1 MPKKTIPEMTD
12 KELER
17 EALEG
22 LNTQQTDLEKA
33 ANGWNKFYN
42 VKRER

>member
-22 LNTQQTDLEKA
+22 MNTQQT
-33 ANGWNKFYN
+33 
-42 VKRER
+42 